1 MEVTTDE
8 PAEGPRGAEV
18 KAAFS
23 SGVEG
28 ADDDEEEDE
37 VPRMEDMEK
46 FPGPFVLKLVV
57 N

>member
-8 PAEGPRGAEV
+8 PSDPRGDEV

-28 ADDDEEEDE
+28 ADDDEEAV
-37 VPRMEDMEK
+37 VPRMEDIEN
-46 FPGPFVLKLVV
+46 FTGPVRVR
-57 N
+57 